1 MVAIDA
7 DRTALVVI
15 DLQRA
20 FCAADGSVS
29 RQGRDVQACAD
40 VLPACATIVEAF
52 RARRRPVIWT
62 QMAFSPDYGDAGILV
77 HELRPGIAAIGGLQR
92 GTPDVELL
100 LRPRPDEPVLEKTR
114 FSAFHGTTLWDILE
128 RASVRDLVLVGVT
141 TSMCVETT
149 AREAGQHDLRVI
161 VPQEAVADLDPEVH
175 AASLDRI
182 AYGFGHVVDTR
193 AVLRAVSPPAV
204 PSSDETVA

>member
-1 MVAIDA
+1 MLAMDA
-7 DRTALVVI
+7 DQAALVVI

-29 RQGRDVQACAD
+29 RQGRDVHACTA
-40 VLPACATIVEAF
+40 VIPACAAIVEAF

-62 QMAFSPDYGDAGILV
+62 RMGFSPDYHDGGVLV

-92 GTPDVELL
+92 GTADVDLL
-100 LRPRPDEPVLEKTR
+100 LHPHPDEPVLDKVR
-114 FSAFHGTTLWDILE
+114 FSAFHGTSLWNILE
-128 RASVRDLVLVGVT
+128 RKAIRDLVLVGVT

-161 VPQEAVADLDPEVH
+161 VPRDAVADLDPHVH
-175 AASLDRI
+175 AGSLDRI
-182 AYGFGHVVDTR
+182 SYGFGHVVDAR
-193 AVLRAVSPPAV
+193 EVLSKISSPAIPAD
-204 PSSDETVA
+204 DETVA